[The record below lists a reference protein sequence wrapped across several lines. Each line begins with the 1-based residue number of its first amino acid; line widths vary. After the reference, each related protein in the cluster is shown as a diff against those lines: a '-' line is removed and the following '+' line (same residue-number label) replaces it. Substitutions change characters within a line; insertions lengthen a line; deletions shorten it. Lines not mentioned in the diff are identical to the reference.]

1 MADSFDRSAPFA
13 SPGGALSA
21 GAAAAPSAPPEQA
34 APPQTPDPA
43 LTLWRDWS
51 AAHQRVLVL
60 TREWQR
66 LETHIV
72 GSAASTPRKDRRDEA
87 ARELGLDVVDA
98 DLGAALAAER
108 GLAAAIAETD
118 AASLPG
124 VAAKLAMIILAGE
137 TRPYDEAS
145 PWPELRSILNDLAGL
160 GAPDA
165 VVFLT

>member
-1 MADSFDRSAPFA
+1 MADFFDRSAPFA
-13 SPGGALSA
+13 SLGGAPST
-21 GAAAAPSAPPEQA
+21 GAAATPSAQQEQA
-34 APPQTPDPA
+34 APSQTPDPA

-66 LETHIV
+66 LETRV
-72 GSAASTPRKDRRDEA
+72 VRSAASTPQKNRGDA

-98 DLGAALAAER
+98 DLGAALAAEQR
-108 GLAAAIAETD
+108 LAAVIAETD

-137 TRPYDEAS
+137 TRPYDDAP
-145 PWPELRSILNDLAGL
+145 PWPELRSILTDLARL